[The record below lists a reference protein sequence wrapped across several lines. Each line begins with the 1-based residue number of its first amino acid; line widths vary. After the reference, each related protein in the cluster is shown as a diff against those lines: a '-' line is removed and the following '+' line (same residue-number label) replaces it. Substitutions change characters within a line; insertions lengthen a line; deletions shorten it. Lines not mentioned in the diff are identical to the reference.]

1 MFPYETADVVPL
13 LEELDE
19 WRALLDYRGP
29 LPRSWEG
36 RLRRDL
42 EAEAVAASTS
52 MEGVPVTVEEVHHI
66 LAGDRPAT
74 TAPED
79 ADLVRGYRDAMGFA
93 LRRADDPSFRW
104 DRELLVALH
113 DRILAGRFSE
123 GAGRLRTTM
132 AFVGDSATGE
142 VVFTPPDPEQ
152 VPTLIDEA
160 MERMEVG
167 HPHPAIGS
175 AWVHLAIAAIHPFRD
190 GNGRSARISASMAML
205 RGGFKLPEFTS
216 LEEWWGRHL
225 HDYYAAFKSLGTVFE
240 PKTDATAFIRNHVEA
255 QLHQVRA
262 LDLRER
268 TQRQIWFV
276 IEEAVEDAGLDGRV
290 ANAVWEGF
298 FGRDVTSRYYRE
310 LADVGEVTAATD
322 LKGAVAAGFL
332 AAAGAGRARHY
343 ITGRD
348 LYRLI
353 GRRFEIEIADS
364 GEPARSQLV
373 GTLMQRSEEA
383 VREWPRLS
391 SRRDA

>member
-1 MFPYETADVVPL
+1 MLPYETADLRPL
-13 LEELDE
+13 LDELDQ
-19 WRALLDYRGP
+19 WRSLLDNRGP

-66 LAGDRPAT
+66 LAGDRPTT
-74 TAPED
+74 TAPAD
-79 ADLVRGYRDAMGFA
+79 AGLVRGYREAMGFA
-93 LRRADDPSFRW
+93 LRRSDDPGFIWERG
-104 DRELLVALH
+104 LLVALH
-113 DRILAGRFSE
+113 DRILAGRFSQ
-123 GAGRLRTTM
+123 GAGRLRTTI
-132 AFVGDSATGE
+132 AFVGNSATGE
-142 VVFTPPDPEQ
+142 VVFTPPEPER
-152 VPTLIDEA
+152 VPTLTDEA
-160 MERMEVG
+160 MERMQAG
-167 HPHPAIGS
+167 HPHAAIGS
-175 AWVHLAIAAIHPFRD
+175 AWIHLAVAAIHPFRD

-225 HDYYAAFKSLGTVFE
+225 REYYAGFGSLGTVFD
-240 PKTDATAFIRNHVEA
+240 PKADATVFIRNHLEA

-268 TQRQIWFV
+268 TQRQLWFV
-276 IEEAVEDAGLDGRV
+276 IEEAVQDAGLDERV

-310 LADVGEVTAATD
+310 LADVREVTAATD

-332 AAAGAGRARHY
+332 TAVGAGRARHY
-343 ITGRD
+343 VTGRD

-353 GRRFEIEIADS
+353 GRRFEIEIVDG

-373 GTLMQRSEEA
+373 GILMRRSEEA
-383 VREWPRLS
+383 TRERPRLS
-391 SRRDA
+391 SRSDE